1 MLYKG
6 TRVTIIKILR
16 QEDKLL
22 EPVYK
27 IADRLGKIK
36 GVNIQD
42 IVLDLLVIPL
52 DISFAT
58 KNSGGNLY

>member
-1 MLYKG
+1 M
-6 TRVTIIKILR
+6 TILR

-27 IADRLGKIK
+27 IVDRLGKIK
-36 GVNIQD
+36 GVKIQD

>member
-1 MLYKG
+1 M
-6 TRVTIIKILR
+6 TILR

-36 GVNIQD
+36 GVKIQD